1 MTELS
6 IGTLLQ
12 DFKRNQEKWKLETLQ
27 NAMYRAENAKLQSAL
42 TTAQEQ
48 LNDEIKAHEQIA
60 NTCQKAG
67 GRDID
72 GTSTGYVESLV
83 ELLTTVQEENK
94 QYKNA
99 LETIRKYSVKHA
111 IWEIVTMCESALN
124 GGKNE

>member
-1 MTELS
+1 MGDDAYDAHDDHDYFYSREKLVELLRGKN
-6 IGTLLQ
+6 ILIA
-12 DFKRNQEKWKLETLQ
+12 DI
-27 NAMYRAENAKLQSAL
+27 QSAL
-42 TTAQEQ
+42 TTTQEQ